1 MMKEVVTMKR
11 FQFLTGFLC
20 GALLF
25 CAFPTVA
32 SAASNIMAA
41 ISNQPVYVDGQR
53 VYMTAYQIGGN
64 NYVKLRDIGE
74 AVGFNVYWDGASV
87 QVESDKPYTG
97 AAPVDQPAQQVP
109 AALTELTEE
118 NVYSTIMALRD
129 IYPINPAY
137 PAPYVPNNP
146 FDRPYSNCDKCAGW
160 AMLCSDAAFG
170 DLPWRRVNRPSWEE
184 IRAGDLVQYDGHVVV
199 VLSKT
204 DEYISVTESGSNDK
218 VRWGGQYFK
227 WWLEEQSGY
236 ALRTRYPQ

>member
-1 MMKEVVTMKR
+1 MKR

-118 NVYSTIMALRD
+118 NVNRARLTPLTLRRMFRTIPLT
-129 IYPINPAY
+129 
-137 PAPYVPNNP
+137 APTATATNVL
-146 FDRPYSNCDKCAGW
+146 AG
-160 AMLCSDAAFG
+160 LCSAPMPLLATC
-170 DLPWRRVNRPSWEE
+170 P
-184 IRAGDLVQYDGHVVV
+184 
-199 VLSKT
+199 
-204 DEYISVTESGSNDK
+204 
-218 VRWGGQYFK
+218 GG
-227 WWLEEQSGY
+227 E
-236 ALRTRYPQ
+236 

>member
-1 MMKEVVTMKR
+1 MMKGDITMKR
-11 FQFLTGFLC
+11 FRFLTGFLC
-20 GALLF
+20 GALMF
-25 CAFPTVA
+25 AGFTSIA
-32 SAASNIMAA
+32 SAASGIMAA

-53 VYMTAYQIGGN
+53 VYLTAYQIGGN

-118 NVYSTIMALRD
+118 NVRATIRALKNT
-129 IYPINPAY
+129 YPSGTVY

-204 DEYISVTESGSNDK
+204 DEYISVTESGSNNK